1 MIPSGQ
7 VGHLH
12 LKCGRNL
19 VQAQRED
26 KRSIFPQVGLRCG
39 RCWMARCRA
48 RFTTR
53 PETAASQPHTDYSR
67 VDRVESVAL
76 LDAKRPYSTLMF
88 SRKERKGRKER
99 TPWDAAPDLITTS
112 CQIIWLPA
120 QDHYCQGGLTP
131 QFRGKSAA
139 PVSAS
144 ARKQP
149 LRGTRS
155 HSYTVKHI
163 RKGRGGSLAALR
175 NNAQG

>member
-1 MIPSGQ
+1 MRQIRRVYFSTHP
-7 VGHLH
+7 
-12 LKCGRNL
+12 K
-19 VQAQRED
+19 
-26 KRSIFPQVGLRCG
+26 
-39 RCWMARCRA
+39 
-48 RFTTR
+48 
-53 PETAASQPHTDYSR
+53 TAASQPHTDYSR
-67 VDRVESVAL
+67 VDRVESVAP

-99 TPWDAAPDLITTS
+99 TPRDADPDLITTS

-163 RKGRGGSLAALR
+163 QKGPTPFTMMSPRNADPFAPSSVLFATLR
-175 NNAQG
+175 LHVR